1 MMTNSK
7 QAETKLMGILRQV
20 FKIYPGT
27 ERTGEFVSLNPELTE
42 DKLDKII
49 NDARKIIVK
58 LYLTCERDFKDTLD
72 IFEGIM
78 NERIIKNAVEK
89 KNLANELQDQLIS
102 QPPNPS
108 TTKKIKSA
116 LLNLFK

>member
-20 FKIYPGT
+20 FKIYRT

-58 LYLTCERDFKDTLD
+58 LYLTCEEIL
-72 IFEGIM
+72 
-78 NERIIKNAVEK
+78 
-89 KNLANELQDQLIS
+89 
-102 QPPNPS
+102 
-108 TTKKIKSA
+108 KI
-116 LLNLFK
+116 L